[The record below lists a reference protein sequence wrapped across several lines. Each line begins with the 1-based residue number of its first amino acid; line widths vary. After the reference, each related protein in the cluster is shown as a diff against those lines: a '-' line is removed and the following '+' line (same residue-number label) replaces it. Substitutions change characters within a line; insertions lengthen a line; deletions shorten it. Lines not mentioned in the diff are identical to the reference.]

1 MTYHTV
7 HMIRHVMPDDRL
19 AHLVVSQQRGIGMA
33 DFFYRAGHI
42 HPALAREMAEISRA
56 VAETGLYDL
65 DPFREPVGAEFEAW
79 FEIVPP
85 ELADDMPGPLRP
97 RFGEMGWEL
106 QVRGDMVDP
115 SLIKELN
122 EVVMPRVCGLLVPWE
137 VYAG

>member
-1 MTYHTV
+1 MTYQTV

-19 AHLVVSQQRGIGMA
+19 AHLVVSQRGGLGMA

-42 HPALAREMAEISRA
+42 SPALAREMADLSRA

-65 DPFREPVGAEFEAW
+65 DPFRSPVDAEFEAW
-79 FEIVPP
+79 FEVVPP
-85 ELADDMPGPLRP
+85 ELADDMPGPLRS
-97 RFGEMGWEL
+97 RFGDLGWEM

-115 SLIKELN
+115 ELIKELN
-122 EVVMPRVCGLLVPWE
+122 EIVMPRVCGLLVPWE